1 MSSPRHGSSHSAEP
15 SLSLPAMS
23 NGSGMVGGGNNGSGS
38 VVGGS
43 FPYLAEGKHSGDHSG
58 VSVYDAEANMKSN
71 MGNGGNAVERKD
83 SKHKQQRRAIL
94 ILTSVLVW
102 CLVSNALVLLNRHIL
117 VELNFKCPVL
127 LTSFGQMF
135 TFFAVCVTRAV
146 RPATVP
152 DRDDVT
158 PRFWILHCL
167 PIGLF
172 SCGTLALGQMPYYTL
187 SVSYVQML
195 KAFTPVLT
203 LLFSLMFRLEKFS
216 WPLVLSVGII
226 AGGTG
231 LAALGEINFAWG
243 GTLFMLGS
251 EVCEAMKLVLSQILL
266 QGLAMA
272 PMQSLYYMTPATI
285 SFLVFFSVTTE
296 SKLYVENALPIIIN
310 NPGLFTIAATLGF
323 GVNLTS
329 MAVVKLL
336 SGLWLKII
344 VQVKGALLMLAGVLL
359 LSDTITSLQLVGYGT
374 TLVGFAYHTKL
385 KMGSSI
391 TAALGSD
398 DGDESAKLEEDSKV
412 CVRSESEPLLDVSKH
427 SSLSSTPGGSPSSG

>member
-23 NGSGMVGGGNNGSGS
+23 NGSGMVGGGNIGSGS

-231 LAALGEINFAWG
+231 FSALGEINFAWE

-251 EVCEAMKLVLSQILL
+251 IVCEAMKLVLSQILL

-272 PMQSLYYMTPATI
+272 PTESLYYMTPATI

-344 VQVKGALLMLAGVLL
+344 VQAKGAVLMLMSVILL
-359 LSDTITSLQLVGYGT
+359 GDTITSVQLVGYAT
-374 TLVGFAYHTKL
+374 CVTGFAYHTKL
-385 KMGSSI
+385 K
-391 TAALGSD
+391 
-398 DGDESAKLEEDSKV
+398 
-412 CVRSESEPLLDVSKH
+412 
-427 SSLSSTPGGSPSSG
+427 LSSSKQRVEEPRK